1 MEMPEALGVR
11 IGSLSPTYLGDP
23 LTNIYLGEPTFTLTN
38 VLKINKYDTK
48 KIRPAGFE
56 PAT

>member
-1 MEMPEALGVR
+1 MPEALGVR